1 MSAATDVHR
10 TTLLNAWLGNQGFDL
25 QSLIALT
32 GDASFRRYFRI
43 QRDNRSYVVMDA
55 PPAHEKPQAF
65 YDLAKTLANHSIH
78 TPQIHDVNLDEG
90 WLVIDDFGDQLLSH
104 VIDTPDALP
113 RYQQA
118 IHLAATLLQIP
129 VDKTLPAFDAAM
141 QLTELKLFCDWFIE
155 THLGYTISHAEYALL
170 TQSYE
175 QIIQRLLRQPQVFVH
190 RDFHCRNLMILPKTL
205 GVIDFQDAV
214 TGPYTYDLVSLLKD
228 AYTSYAYQQS
238 DIFTTLFWDAMPTEL
253 RNRLTYQQYLD
264 DIRWTGIQRHL
275 KVIGIFARLYR
286 RDGKSTYLND
296 IPLVFRYLM
305 DALEKTPE
313 LSQLYNWLEKKILP
327 HYQQQLNLIHA

>member
-1 MSAATDVHR
+1 M
-10 TTLLNAWLGNQGFDL
+10 
-25 QSLIALT
+25 
-32 GDASFRRYFRI
+32 
-43 QRDNRSYVVMDA
+43 
-55 PPAHEKPQAF
+55 
-65 YDLAKTLANHSIH
+65 
-78 TPQIHDVNLDEG
+78 
-90 WLVIDDFGDQLLSH
+90 
-104 VIDTPDALP
+104 
-113 RYQQA
+113 
-118 IHLAATLLQIP
+118 
-129 VDKTLPAFDAAM
+129 
-141 QLTELKLFCDWFIE
+141 
-155 THLGYTISHAEYALL
+155 
-170 TQSYE
+170 
-175 QIIQRLLRQPQVFVH
+175 RQPQVFVH